1 MIAAGKTARCMSI
14 VYLRREK
21 KLIEDVTQWCRESHQ
36 RLFLIS
42 GMAGTGKST
51 LIRTIARQINDEGLL
66 AASFFF
72 RQDLDFHRD
81 GSRFVSSIVNQ
92 LLTRHPILRPFVA
105 AALDADRDLPGGPF
119 HIQFTKLLK
128 EPLVKAGL
136 LKLVLVIDALD
147 ECTAE
152 DAKMILREL
161 AMLAQEIGLRIVVT
175 SRPEKHIEDHFA
187 VFPADMRRLET
198 ICEEETEADIRL
210 FLKECFDSIVK
221 NDAQQPWPQL
231 KAGWPTST
239 TMDELVQLTKPLFI
253 FAETVIRY
261 VRGYHDPVKCLTDL
275 LKENRS
281 TSLQGMQQVY
291 LPILR
296 KVYRDV
302 EARAKVITTFK
313 TIVGAIVLVQNPLS
327 IPSLGW
333 LLNIEPG
340 VIHKFLKP
348 LRSVLR
354 IPDDSGSSVSILH
367 KSFKDFL
374 LDQEHEFRIDNRLTN
389 GALLDQCLRIMNCQL
404 HEDICGMKE
413 PGSERADLQDVGAHI
428 APALEYACRYWTSHF
443 EGITESLVA
452 YADCVYDFLQ
462 KKLLHWLEALSWLN
476 CISSAIAHLTKLQS
490 HIKVGKYCT
499 TNFIRH

>member
-1 MIAAGKTARCMSI
+1 
-14 VYLRREK
+14 
-21 KLIEDVTQWCRESHQ
+21 
-36 RLFLIS
+36 
-42 GMAGTGKST
+42 MAGTGKST

-72 RQDLDFHRD
+72 RQNLDFHRD

-92 LLTRHPILRPFVA
+92 LLTRHRTLRPFVA

-119 HIQFTKLLK
+119 RIQFTKLLK

-147 ECTAE
+147 ECTVE

-302 EARAKVITTFK
+302 EARAKVITMFK

-354 IPDDSGSSVSILH
+354 IPDDSGSPVSILH
-367 KSFKDFL
+367 ESFKDFL

-389 GALLDQCLRIMNCQL
+389 GALLEHCLRIMNDRLRQ
-404 HEDICGMKE
+404 DICGTKE
-413 PGSERADLQDVGAHI
+413 PRSNRDDCQNVGAHI
-428 APALEYACRYWTSHF
+428 APELAYACQYWTSHF
-443 EGITESLVA
+443 GGISELSDAHT
-452 YADCVYDFLQ
+452 DHVYSFLQ
-462 KKLLHWLEALSWLN
+462 HKLLHWLEALSWLN
-476 CISSAIAHLTKLQS
+476 CISSAIAQLTKLKS
-490 HIKVGKYCT
+490 HIEVGQYCT
-499 TNFIRH
+499 TNCTYR